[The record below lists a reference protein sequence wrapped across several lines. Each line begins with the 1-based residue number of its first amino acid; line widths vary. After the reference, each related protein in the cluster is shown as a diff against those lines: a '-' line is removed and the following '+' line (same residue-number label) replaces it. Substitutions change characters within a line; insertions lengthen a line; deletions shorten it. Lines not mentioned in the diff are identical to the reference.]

1 MNISSSIAPYTTL
14 SSPSNNPRIERN
26 EQLDKSP
33 PQQTSSTERP
43 EKASSQ
49 LNSEQLRSVE
59 KPNTTEKQS
68 RTSRENDRQERKS
81 EDPPSRPTQPSEN
94 EALELRPVVIEQTN
108 TTATQAFLDVA
119 NPRDDYR
126 AVDIYV

>member
-1 MNISSSIAPYTTL
+1 MNISSAAAYTPLT
-14 SSPSNNPRIERN
+14 SPSNNPRIERN
-26 EQLDKSP
+26 EQQEKSSS
-33 PQQTSSTERP
+33 QQIPSAEKS

-59 KPNTTEKQS
+59 KPNITEKQN
-68 RTSRENDRQERKS
+68 RTSRENDRQERKA
-81 EDPPSRPTQPSEN
+81 EDPPSRPTQPPEN
-94 EALELRPVVIEQTN
+94 EALELRPVVIEQAN

-126 AVDIYV
+126 AVDLYV